1 MSLKPASE
9 FKYRIR
15 ILHREI
21 ERRWPLTWVTEKK
34 IVPYYVVQVN
44 RYDEENMKL
53 NKQVLG
59 STKEW
64 EQLYL
69 NSCSLSLAEAINMIN
84 EYHSHEML
92 MENPDVII
100 EIEPNIRMTK
110 ELLDKAVKA
119 SEEIARK
126 VKEENYMP
134 EFN

>member
-134 EFN
+134 GLI